1 MLLALGALSLT
12 CWLPLIW
19 LILRDIRH
27 ELQRQTRLLETL
39 GWLDRSG
46 LYPLQE
52 EDEGEE

>member
-1 MLLALGALSLT
+1 MFLALGALSLA

-19 LILRDIRH
+19 LVLRDIRH
-27 ELQRQTRLLETL
+27 ELQRQTHLLETL

-46 LYPLQE
+46 LYPSQ

>member
-19 LILRDIRH
+19 LVLRDIRH

>member
-19 LILRDIRH
+19 LVLRDIRH

-39 GWLDRSG
+39 GWLDRPG